1 MIIKLL
7 IKLFNRWSQIREK
20 NHIKMRPHPIIKKKK
35 KKNRKF

>member
-7 IKLFNRWSQIREK
+7 IKLFNRWCEIIHK

-35 KKNRKF
+35 KL